1 MGPACQVRLKEKE
14 KEKGL
19 RCNGLKGKRSDSA
32 RPSNLAQIGLV
43 LGLARAA
50 ASQAILR
57 AVPTGRRQPTL
68 PLLSFFFPFSSS
80 PSIDN
85 SGPLVA
91 AQAGAASSRRGAE
104 QIDGG
109 EVFVGPSFRRS
120 RRRGFQAATAR
131 RGGLRGQGPSVSGR
145 RCGQR
150 AQQEGSWR
158 GRLVRCVRG
167 RNVPGIGMVMCGVPV
182 HKCARVRRR
191 GCASA
196 RRGPRHGWV
205 HVVEEQR
212 AQQV

>member
-1 MGPACQVRLKEKE
+1 MGPHVSDTESLTNGSRMQVRLKEKE

-91 AQAGAASSRRGAE
+91 AQAGAASLVVRPSGEVGIGDSRR
-104 QIDGG
+104 
-109 EVFVGPSFRRS
+109 
-120 RRRGFQAATAR
+120 
-131 RGGLRGQGPSVSGR
+131 
-145 RCGQR
+145 
-150 AQQEGSWR
+150 
-158 GRLVRCVRG
+158 
-167 RNVPGIGMVMCGVPV
+167 
-182 HKCARVRRR
+182 
-191 GCASA
+191 
-196 RRGPRHGWV
+196 
-205 HVVEEQR
+205 
-212 AQQV
+212 